1 MTTAEFQIRA
11 WQVDENNI
19 QVMVHSSPAGDIRRP
34 ITVLYALHKL
44 DNAHK
49 LFQESKWFLNPD
61 TQRRLVTLGRQL
73 AQVILPRPV
82 YALLTSSLQVLGP
95 QDILRIRLC
104 LDPALIDLPW
114 EYLYRPD
121 MPEGNA
127 LTGFLLVDPRL
138 SLVREAPTGVG
149 RLPLH
154 QGQQRMVFA
163 GTLWDGTSDQW
174 GVRDEYQRL
183 TEALASVKALLNLEF
198 ITAADNNIDI
208 ALLEPADL
216 FHYSGHTDAEAGKGY
231 LLREVKT
238 ASQPSSQPKM
248 NSQEL
253 AELLQRAKTR
263 LAMFSACNS
272 GQWAFVEPLLRAG
285 LPALIGAQGLV
296 STQGAYTFSEKL
308 YASLAVGL
316 SLDEAVTSARFH
328 LLKAGGFGGQESL
341 EWGVFMVYMPTTEAR
356 LLTRVDEQAD
366 VALLRD
372 SASLNTQKAIAAVA
386 ERIGPTPHTADEVD
400 QRALRKALVTAFTV
414 EELDILCADIQQDLA
429 NDGVQLAVSLDT
441 VGRGSEE
448 RQTLNLITY
457 LDRRGYLSYLVNA
470 LRRERR
476 GIL

>member
-1 MTTAEFQIRA
+1 MTIAEFQLRA
-11 WQVDENNI
+11 WRVEEKTI
-19 QVMVHSSPAGDIRRP
+19 QVMVHSSPAGDIRQP
-34 ITVLYALHKL
+34 LTVPCVLDDL
-44 DNAHK
+44 DNERK
-49 LFQESKWFLNPD
+49 LFQESNWFLNPD
-61 TQRRLVTLGRQL
+61 TQQRLVTLGRQL
-73 AQVILPRPV
+73 AQTLFPRPV
-82 YALLTSSLQVLGP
+82 YALLTSSLQALGP
-95 QDILRIRLC
+95 QDTLRIRLC

-121 MPEGNA
+121 MPTGTA

-149 RLPLH
+149 GLPPL

-163 GTLWDGTSDQW
+163 GTFWDGTRDQW

-183 TEALASVKALLNLEF
+183 AEALVPVKALLNLEF
-198 ITAADNNIDI
+198 ITAAGDNIDM
-208 ALLEPADL
+208 ALLQSADL
-216 FHYSGHTDAEAGKGY
+216 FHYSGHTDTEAGRGY
-231 LLREVKT
+231 LLREVQT
-238 ASQPSSQPKM
+238 ASQPSKQPKM

-272 GQWAFVEPLLRAG
+272 GRWAFVEPLLRAG
-285 LPALIGAQGLV
+285 LPALIGAQGIV

-316 SLDEAVTSARFH
+316 PLDEAVTSARFH
-328 LLKAGGFGGQESL
+328 LLKAGGFHGQESL
-341 EWGVFMVYMPTTEAR
+341 EWGVFMVYMPTTEAK
-356 LLTRVDEQAD
+356 LLTHAEEQAD

-372 SASLNTQKAIAAVA
+372 SARRNTQQAIAVVA
-386 ERIGPTPHTADEVD
+386 DRIGAAPQAAGAVD
-400 QRALRKALVTAFTV
+400 QRALRKALVAAFTV

-429 NDGVQLAVSLDT
+429 NDGVQLTVSLDT
-441 VGRGSEE
+441 VGGKSEE